1 MQAVHCFVFKLL
13 WNQEAKQPGL
23 ISHVQIL
30 KFFLSQ
36 NIFSYHFYKKKTE
49 VNLPLF
55 VQYLQD
61 CELEN
66 LEVQQKPALLIVRC
80 VQRMQLVLTYRCK
93 IHM

>member
-36 NIFSYHFYKKKTE
+36 NIFSYHFYKKK
-49 VNLPLF
+49 NRS
-55 VQYLQD
+55 
-61 CELEN
+61 
-66 LEVQQKPALLIVRC
+66 K
-80 VQRMQLVLTYRCK
+80 LTIIRT
-93 IHM
+93 IFTRL